1 MRETEK
7 LLFHKEIEVMYIVEQ
22 IVINSFIE
30 KELTRDHYQAHEK
43 FILQLLNNR
52 RRMTM
57 AYLLQVDFKMD
68 GPFGDEMAE
77 AFTDL
82 AKSINEEEGF
92 KSKVWTESPETNE
105 AGGIY
110 IFETKETAEKYLD
123 MHTKRLAGFGVTAVN
138 AKIFAINS
146 KLTEITKGSIK

>member
-1 MRETEK
+1 
-7 LLFHKEIEVMYIVEQ
+7 
-22 IVINSFIE
+22 
-30 KELTRDHYQAHEK
+30 
-43 FILQLLNNR
+43 
-52 RRMTM
+52 M

-92 KSKVWTESPETNE
+92 KSKIWTRKPETNE

-110 IFETKETAEKYLD
+110 IFETK
-123 MHTKRLAGFGVTAVN
+123 R
-138 AKIFAINS
+138 NS
-146 KLTEITKGSIK
+146 